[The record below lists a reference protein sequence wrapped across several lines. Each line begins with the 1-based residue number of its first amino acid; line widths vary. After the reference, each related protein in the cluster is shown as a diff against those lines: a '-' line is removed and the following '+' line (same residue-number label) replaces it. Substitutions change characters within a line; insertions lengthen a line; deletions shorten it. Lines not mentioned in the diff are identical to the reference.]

1 MLVCVFTYAKETIID
16 RKERKAK
23 KKKIHVGMKEPWRT
37 RSLVRFLKKSILNW
51 GFVVYFTIVLKLA
64 DEKQKKLVSHTVLLK
79 ISPFFRCIWICTTP
93 KGVLV
98 FFQRQSCVVLK
109 TTFFFAVAF
118 CVTVW
123 TFLLSCSYGV
133 WLLFPSRIKC
143 GVSTSMMHSFDVFFC
158 CFLFLGCF
166 YVELV
171 LLTLFSLACNL
182 NLLFGYLLFIV
193 FFCSIASSTSSPFR
207 ACWEPWNR
215 SAKSSPL
222 WLTRKTPRMQM
233 VKLR

>member
-1 MLVCVFTYAKETIID
+1 ML
-16 RKERKAK
+16 
-23 KKKIHVGMKEPWRT
+23 GWRNHGGQEAWFD
-37 RSLVRFLKKSILNW
+37 LKKKSILNW

-133 WLLFPSRIKC
+133 WLFFPSRIKC
-143 GVSTSMMHSFDVFFC
+143 GVSTSMMHSFDVFFLL
-158 CFLFLGCF
+158 FSFSWLFLCWAGSTNAVF
-166 YVELV
+166 RLLV
-171 LLTLFSLACNL
+171 IWICCLDIY
-182 NLLFGYLLFIV
+182 YLLC
-193 FFCSIASSTSSPFR
+193 FFAQLPLLPVRHSGLVENHEIDLPSRAPFGWR
-207 ACWEPWNR
+207 EKHLECKWWN
-215 SAKSSPL
+215 
-222 WLTRKTPRMQM
+222 
-233 VKLR
+233 